1 MAIVINIEKAK
12 AIAHEKRKS
21 ARYAE
26 FAPLDVMATVPS
38 KATEAELKRQAIRD
52 KYAVMQKAIDAAKT
66 LEELK
71 QAMP

>member
-1 MAIVINIEKAK
+1 MISFNLDKAK

-21 ARYAE
+21 ARDAE
-26 FAPLDVMATVPS
+26 FAPLDVMATIPS
-38 KATEAELKRQAIRD
+38 KAVEAETKRQAIRD
-52 KYAVMQKAIDAAKT
+52 KYSAMQTAIDAAKT

>member
-1 MAIVINIEKAK
+1 MAIIINTEKAK
-12 AIAHEKRKS
+12 AIAHEKRKA
-21 ARYAE
+21 ARDAE

-38 KATEAELKRQAIRD
+38 KAAEAELKRQAIRD

-66 LEELK
+66 LDELK